1 MNITFIIPTKDRS
14 DILNQTLSHLL
25 NAVQGLQVEII
36 VINDSIITQVENPN
50 PELIKVFQNKGKG
63 VATARN
69 YGAEIATSSLLWF
82 IDDDIWISKEIV
94 NRALHLNAIYPDA
107 VFNFN
112 WVYPDYLNEIVSKT
126 PFGRFLVSIEFTTM
140 KGWCKGQPWSDN
152 ELFTTDF
159 VAGATLLIPL
169 TVYKRI
175 NGYDASFPLAGFE
188 DYDFSVRI
196 KNSGAKAFIE
206 PTFVAKHNEVNKTSL
221 RGFLKR
227 TYNNAITRRHAVDL
241 GYKNQELKFSSSKKI
256 VYAILLPFEP
266 VILFVLELWP
276 AISIFDKV
284 YFKFCQALI
293 GLNIYK
299 GYNARQK

>member
-1 MNITFIIPTKDRS
+1 MNITFIIPTKDRT

-25 NAVQGLQVEII
+25 NAVQGLKVEII
-36 VINDSIITQVENPN
+36 VINDSIITQVENSN

-112 WVYPDYLNEIVSKT
+112 WVYPEYLNEIVSMS

-140 KGWCKGQPWSDN
+140 KGWCKGQPWNDH
-152 ELFTTDF
+152 ELFSTDF
-159 VAGATLLIPL
+159 VAGATLLIPS

-188 DYDFSVRI
+188 DYDFSVRL
-196 KNSGAKAFIE
+196 KESGAKAFIE
-206 PTFVAKHNEVNKTSL
+206 PAFIAKHNEVNKTSI

-227 TYNNAITRRHAVDL
+227 TYNNAITRRHGVEL
-241 GYKNQELKFSSSKKI
+241 GYKNQAIEFSNSKRMI
-256 VYAILLPFEP
+256 YGIIQPFESL
-266 VILFVLELWP
+266 ILFILDAWP
-276 AISIFDKV
+276 TTSTYDKV

-299 GYNARQK
+299 GYNAKQK